1 MPNLRMAV
9 GARRTLMLNTVIVRA
24 FWATVLARRLSR
36 RAYSRAG
43 YLVPAV
49 GIAGIAAW
57 LVEVA
62 SQFREAGR
70 PYLNARVSFAA
81 LQIGWFCVTAR
92 LDVRKF
98 FCLIEVPAQS
108 FAKLQPSSPGSRL
121 NRRHTQVQ
129 RSCRLLQ

>member
-43 YLVPAV
+43 YFVPAV
-49 GIAGIAAW
+49 GIAGIAAC

-62 SQFREAGR
+62 SQFRKAGR
-70 PYLNARVSFAA
+70 P
-81 LQIGWFCVTAR
+81 IPKC
-92 LDVRKF
+92 
-98 FCLIEVPAQS
+98 QS
-108 FAKLQPSSPGSRL
+108 FLRGAPDRL
-121 NRRHTQVQ
+121 VLRDCEARRPQMF
-129 RSCRLLQ
+129 LPD